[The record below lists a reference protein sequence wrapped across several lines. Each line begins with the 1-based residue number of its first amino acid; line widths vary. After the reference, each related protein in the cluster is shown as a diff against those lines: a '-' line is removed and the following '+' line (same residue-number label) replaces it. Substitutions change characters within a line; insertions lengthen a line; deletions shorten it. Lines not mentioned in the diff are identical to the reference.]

1 MLHLLNMNIQEKAA
15 EYVSLYNDLRR
26 IALKLRP
33 IEERFLGMDG
43 LGSAGM
49 QVEGVYDE
57 YMRESGYRTNIVEQL
72 KKVRAEV
79 GENNRKEFEVEIRK
93 NSDGEKAAEYYIQT
107 APRNTEPEKSF
118 LKRLFK

>member
-1 MLHLLNMNIQEKAA
+1 MKNLGGLGKLDFLFMLHLLNMNIQEKAA

-49 QVEGVYDE
+49 QAVSYTHLTLPTTSRV
-57 YMRESGYRTNIVEQL
+57 
-72 KKVRAEV
+72 
-79 GENNRKEFEVEIRK
+79 
-93 NSDGEKAAEYYIQT
+93 
-107 APRNTEPEKSF
+107 
-118 LKRLFK
+118 